1 MQWISFPGQ
10 LFTRDVNPTCPLGWR
25 CHPWPVLAKG
35 SECWLKAVSA
45 SLALGTL
52 GMFPALMG
60 CVCVSVRPMCK
71 GQESWAHTLCVVQSL
86 ALAFEIC
93 VSSIS
98 HRLCCPDS
106 NQDPFPAFPGP
117 LPTTLIEAVS
127 LIQDNKPV
135 VYKPQPL

>member
-1 MQWISFPGQ
+1 MEKSSRYSPAQGPWAGQ
-10 LFTRDVNPTCPLGWR
+10 ELTVQTVAAETAEQG
-25 CHPWPVLAKG
+25 H
-35 SECWLKAVSA
+35 
-45 SLALGTL
+45 ALGTL

-71 GQESWAHTLCVVQSL
+71 GQGSWAHTLCVVQSL
-86 ALAFEIC
+86 ALALEIC